1 MVGPAHDRYHPRMI
15 ASELRPRCLRGL
27 VLLVVLTVVAAVG
40 QAAAAPRE
48 RAAAARPVTIRITW
62 GGGRARAWSGTI
74 RLDRPAGAT
83 AAAEPLEWR
92 SLCGEVDAAAAAHA
106 AGPTIFVHE
115 PRPCGLNGVDLVV
128 PQWAGSRL
136 VVRLAATGD
145 ETAAVSFD
153 AAIADVLVAVRQQP
167 LDRDGNRLVLKA
179 APGDALRVELLPSAG
194 AGERPVSAV
203 FRPGE
208 TVRLAVE
215 PLLPKRSATAAAI
228 ELRARLRA
236 SGETEDLAT
245 QSVVLAARPAD
256 AESDPRLESYERA
269 EFEVRLP
276 AREAAYDVEL
286 EVVERGGLRWSRP
299 LAART
304 VQVVAV
310 AEVADPPA
318 GDPEWRLVYELDPGS
333 PRLHERLRRLPGMSL
348 PKGSIPSMP
357 IPSMPIPSMPLPSMT
372 LPNVAVPNVP
382 LPNVPLPKLPAM
394 PSVSAMTSMVP
405 RLSGLLATGHS
416 TVEAH
421 ALGPM
426 LRLPAARAADEPTW
440 EGIVIAGAQPGMPHL
455 VEVAFPLDQRAV
467 VGLCV
472 LEADAGGAVVE
483 ARGCSGFE
491 VAPPVD
497 GLPPAELG
505 RHAFV
510 FWPTTRNP
518 LLLVANPATDATALF
533 GRVRVSAGPTRPP
546 RGDGDGSAEAGASG
560 RRVHAF
566 MDRPDFTRFGG
577 AARAAAGSGRSFA
590 DWNTF
595 LAGGRHAVE
604 WLAAQSAAGAMVVA
618 YRDGAA
624 IWPSRHTLGGPRW
637 DSGAT
642 SDAGLDPAPKDLL
655 GLLCRLHARERLR
668 LVPAVSFDA
677 ALPAVEAIL
686 AGGGPAATGLVCVG
700 RDGQPRRT
708 VRGSWHYNILDPRV
722 QEAVGDLVDE
732 LAGRLAGADAVD
744 GIGVVLPHDGWLHLP
759 GTAWGLDDTTFTRFA
774 TAVGGVDPGSGDDR
788 HARRAEAVAGPLHE
802 VWLDWR
808 AAEVARLHARLAAT
822 IAARDPRFTLFVA
835 PTTLF
840 AAGELA
846 GRFRPHLAS
855 RDADTDV
862 LREIGLDPARLTA
875 DRRVVYLSTHV
886 HAAAAGLID
895 RGIVERSNRSLAL
908 ARGAVGAARRG
919 LVAVEQPLRL
929 TIDDV
934 VPHGPF
940 GNAAAGAAVPI
951 QAVVVGAGRGRPLA
965 EALAVSDVEHVFDAA
980 LFSGV
985 VDAAHARRLRAF
997 AALPAGAFELAD
1009 PLPAPLVVRS
1019 RRDAGRTV
1027 VSIANA
1033 GPVACRATLA
1043 LAESPAAV
1051 VDAVDAA
1058 RLPFDPG
1065 GGATVALEPFQL
1077 RTLLLDGGGA
1087 VRGVGVAFDD
1097 EVRRSV
1103 AARLADLG
1111 RRRAVLETPQPLD
1124 VLDNPGFELAAA
1136 AGGDSGQSAG
1146 VGGWELVEP
1155 RRGTLA
1161 LVPGIDAPSGR
1172 GLAFASANG
1181 LSTLRSNPFP
1191 APPTGRVSVAVWLR
1205 IEEGQPQP
1213 PLRLALEGTLEDR
1226 EYYRFATVGGL
1237 SGGKPLTGGWS
1248 QYVLQVDD
1256 LPAQGLESLRVRF
1269 DLLGPGAVQIDGVRV
1284 FDLAFDEQQR
1294 VQLSRRL
1301 TAIDERLQAGD
1312 LGACVVELDSYWPRF
1327 LATFVSDDAVT
1338 EAERARLRTA
1348 AEPRPVAGAPAER
1361 SGSLLDR
1368 VRGWWQ

>member
-1 MVGPAHDRYHPRMI
+1 MVSPEFSRRPF
-15 ASELRPRCLRGL
+15 LRAI
-27 VLLVVLTVVAAVG
+27 VALVVAVAWHAV
-40 QAAAAPRE
+40 AAPR
-48 RAAAARPVTIRITW
+48 AAVAAGVRPVTIRITW

-74 RLDRPAGAT
+74 RLERPAGAT
-83 AAAEPLEWR
+83 AEPEPLEWR

-106 AGPTIFVHE
+106 DGPTIFVHE

-128 PQWAGSRL
+128 PQWAGARL
-136 VVRLAATGD
+136 AVRLAATGD

-153 AAIADVLVAVRQQP
+153 AAIADVLVAPRQQP
-167 LDRDGNRLVLKA
+167 LDRDGNRLALKA
-179 APGDALRVELLPSAG
+179 APGDALRVELLPPPG
-194 AGERPVSAV
+194 GGERPASAV

-208 TVRLAVE
+208 LLRLAVD

-228 ELRARLRA
+228 ELRVRLRA

-245 QSVVLAARPAD
+245 QSVVLAAQPAG
-256 AESDPRLESYERA
+256 AESDPRLEAYERA

-276 AREAAYDVEL
+276 ARESAYDVEL

-310 AEVADPPA
+310 AEVADPSA
-318 GDPEWRLVYELDPGS
+318 GDQQWRVVYELDPGS

-357 IPSMPIPSMPLPSMT
+357 IPSMPLPSMT

-382 LPNVPLPKLPAM
+382 LPSVPLPNVPLPSVPLPKLPAM
-394 PSVSAMTSMVP
+394 PSVSSVTSMVP

-426 LRLPAARAADEPTW
+426 LRLPAARSAEEPTW

-455 VEVAFPLDQRAV
+455 VEVTFPLDQQAV

-472 LEADAGGAVVE
+472 LETDAAGAVVE
-483 ARGCSGFE
+483 AHGSSGFE
-491 VAPPVD
+491 VAPPAD
-497 GLPPAELG
+497 GPPPAQLG

-546 RGDGDGSAEAGASG
+546 RFDGGGAAEAVASG

-566 MDRPDFTRFGG
+566 MNLPDFTRFGG
-577 AARAAAGSGRSFA
+577 ATRAAAGSGRSFA

-595 LAGGRHAVE
+595 LTGGRHAVE
-604 WLAAQSAAGAMVVA
+604 WLTAQSAAGAMVMA

-624 IWPSRHTLGGPRW
+624 IWPSMHTLGGPRW
-637 DSGAT
+637 DSGVT
-642 SDAGLDPAPKDLL
+642 SDAGLDPEPKDLL

-686 AGGGPAATGLVCVG
+686 AGGGSTATGLVCVG

-722 QEAVGDLVDE
+722 QEAVGALVDE

-744 GIGVVLPHDGWLHLP
+744 GIALVLPHVGWLHLP
-759 GTAWGLDDTTFTRFA
+759 GAAWGLDDTTFARFA
-774 TAVGGVDPGSGDDR
+774 AAVGGVDPGSGDDR
-788 HARRAEAVAGPLHE
+788 HARRAAAVEGPLKE
-802 VWLDWR
+802 AWLDWR
-808 AAEVARLHARLAAT
+808 AAEVARVHARLAAT
-822 IAARDPRFTLFVA
+822 ITGHDPRLSLFVA

-846 GRFRPHLAS
+846 ARFRPQLAA
-855 RDADTDV
+855 READADV
-862 LREIGLDPARLTA
+862 LREIGLDPARLTS

-929 TIDDV
+929 PIDDV

-965 EALAVSDVEHVFDAA
+965 EALAVSDVEQVFDAA
-980 LFSGV
+980 LFSCA
-985 VDAAHARRLRAF
+985 VDAAQARRLRAF
-997 AALPAGAFELAD
+997 SALPAGDLELAD

-1033 GPVACRATLA
+1033 GPVACRAA
-1043 LAESPAAV
+1043 LAVAAAPAAV
-1051 VDAVDAA
+1051 VDAVDGV
-1058 RLPFDPG
+1058 RLPLDPG
-1065 GGATVALEPFQL
+1065 GGATVPLEPFEV

-1087 VRGVGVAFDD
+1087 VRGVGVAYDD

-1111 RRRAVLETPQPLD
+1111 RRRTALETPQPLD

-1136 AGGDSGQSAG
+1136 AGGDGGQSAG

-1161 LVPGIDAPSGR
+1161 LVPGIDAPTGR

-1213 PLRLALEGTLEDR
+1213 PLRLALEGMLEDR

-1256 LPAQGLESLRVRF
+1256 LPTQGLESLRVRF

-1294 VQLSRRL
+1294 AQLSRRL
-1301 TAIDERLQAGD
+1301 TAIDERLQADD
-1312 LGACVVELDSYWPRF
+1312 LGACVVELDTYWPRF
-1327 LATFVSDDAVT
+1327 LATFVTDDAV
-1338 EAERARLRTA
+1338 AAAARAQLRTA
-1348 AEPRPVAGAPAER
+1348 AEPRPAPGAPAER

>member
-1 MVGPAHDRYHPRMI
+1 MRDRYDPRMNV
-15 ASELRPRCLRGL
+15 SEPCRRPLLRAI
-27 VLLVVLTVVAAVG
+27 VAMVVAVAWQDAG
-40 QAAAAPRE
+40 AAREAAAIDDG
-48 RAAAARPVTIRITW
+48 RPATVRITW
-62 GGGRARAWSGTI
+62 GGGRSRAWSGTI
-74 RLDRPAGAT
+74 RLEQP
-83 AAAEPLEWR
+83 AAATGAPGPLEWR
-92 SLCGEVDAAAAAHA
+92 SLCGEADAGATTHA
-106 AGPTIFVHE
+106 EGATIFVHE
-115 PRPCGLNGVDLVV
+115 PRPCGLNGIDLVV
-128 PQWAGSRL
+128 PRWAGSR
-136 VVRLAATGD
+136 VAVHLAATGD
-145 ETAAVSFD
+145 EAAAVRFD
-153 AAIADVLVAVRQQP
+153 TDIADVLVAARQHP
-167 LDRDGNRLVLKA
+167 LDHDGNRLSLKA
-179 APGDALRVELLPSAG
+179 APGDALRVELLPPSG
-194 AGERPVSAV
+194 RGDRPMSAV

-208 TVRLAVE
+208 QVRLAVD
-215 PLLPKRSATAAAI
+215 PLLPKRSASAAAI

-236 SGETEDLAT
+236 SGEAEILAT
-245 QSVVLAARPAD
+245 RSVVLAARPAD
-256 AESDPRLESYERA
+256 AACDPRLEAYERA

-286 EVVERGGLRWSRP
+286 EVIERGGLRWSRP

-310 AEVADPPA
+310 ADAAEPPR
-318 GDPEWRLVYELDPGS
+318 GEEEWRLVYELDPGS
-333 PRLHERLRRLPGMSL
+333 PRLHERLRRLPGMAL
-348 PKGSIPSMP
+348 PKGTIPSMP
-357 IPSMPIPSMPLPSMT
+357 MPSMPLPSVT
-372 LPNVAVPNVP
+372 LPSVTLPSVAVPNVP
-382 LPNVPLPKLPAM
+382 LPKLPSM
-394 PSVSAMTSMVP
+394 PSVSSVTSMVP

-426 LRLPAARAADEPTW
+426 LRLPAARVPDEPTW
-440 EGIVIAGAQPGMPHL
+440 EGIVIAGVQPGMPHL
-455 VEVAFPLDQRAV
+455 VEVTFPLDQRAV
-467 VGLCV
+467 IGLCV
-472 LEADAGGAVVE
+472 LEADAAGAVVE

-491 VAPPVD
+491 VMPPAN
-497 GLPPAELG
+497 GPPPAELG

-518 LLLVANPATDATALF
+518 LLLVANAATDATALF
-533 GRVRVSAGPTRPP
+533 GRVRVSAGPARPP
-546 RGDGDGSAEAGASG
+546 RFDGGVVADAAPAD

-566 MDRPDFTRFGG
+566 MNAPDFARFGG
-577 AARAAAGSGRSFA
+577 PARAPAGSGRAFS

-595 LAGGRHAVE
+595 LVGGRHAVE
-604 WLAAQSAAGAMVVA
+604 WLTAQSAAGAMVVA

-655 GLLCRLHARERLR
+655 GLLCMLHARERLR

-677 ALPAVEAIL
+677 ALPAVEAAL

-708 VRGSWHYNILDPRV
+708 ARGGWHYNILDPRV
-722 QEAVGDLVDE
+722 QAAVGALIDE
-732 LAGRLAGADAVD
+732 LAARLAGAEAVD
-744 GIGVVLPHDGWLHLP
+744 GVALVLPHDGWLHLP
-759 GTAWGLDDTTFTRFA
+759 GTAWGLDDATFARFA
-774 TAVGGVDPGSGDDR
+774 AAVGGVDPGTGDDR
-788 HARRAEAVAGPLHE
+788 HARRAAAVEGPLKE
-802 VWLDWR
+802 AWLDWR
-808 AAEVARLHARLAAT
+808 AEEVARLHARLAT
-822 IAARDPRFTLFVA
+822 LISDRDPRFSLLIA

-840 AAGELA
+840 AAGDLA
-846 GRFRPHLAS
+846 ARFRPRLAAAGEA
-855 RDADTDV
+855 DADV

-886 HAAAAGLID
+886 HAAATGLID

-908 ARGAVGAARRG
+908 ARGAAGAARRG
-919 LVAVEQPLRL
+919 LVAVEQSLRL
-929 TIDDV
+929 PIDGV

-940 GNAAAGAAVPI
+940 GNAAAGAAAPI
-951 QAVVVGAGRGRPLA
+951 QAVVVGPGRGRPLA
-965 EALAVSDVEHVFDAA
+965 EALVVSDVEQVFDASIVSCA
-980 LFSGV
+980 
-985 VDAAHARRLRAF
+985 VDAAQARSLRAF
-997 AALPAGAFELAD
+997 SALPGGDLALAD

-1019 RRDAGRTV
+1019 RQDKDRTV

-1033 GPVACRATLA
+1033 GPVACRAAVTV
-1043 LAESPAAV
+1043 AEAPAV
-1051 VDAVDAA
+1051 VDAVDGA
-1058 RLPFDPG
+1058 RLPLDPA
-1065 GGATVALEPFQL
+1065 GGATVPLQPFEV
-1077 RTLLLDGGGA
+1077 RTLLLDGGG
-1087 VRGVGVAFDD
+1087 VVGGVGVAFDED
-1097 EVRRSV
+1097 VRRSV

-1136 AGGDSGQSAG
+1136 AGGDRGQPLG

-1161 LVPGIDAPSGR
+1161 LVPGIDAPAGR

-1191 APPTGRVSVAVWLR
+1191 APATGRASVAVWLR

-1213 PLRLALEGTLEDR
+1213 PLRLALEGMLEDR

-1256 LPAQGLESLRVRF
+1256 LPARGLESLRVRF

-1301 TAIDERLQAGD
+1301 AAIDERLQADD
-1312 LGACVVELDSYWPRF
+1312 LGACVVELDTYWPRF
-1327 LATFVSDDAVT
+1327 LATFVTDDAVIA
-1338 EAERARLRTA
+1338 AERRQLRTA
-1348 AEPRPVAGAPAER
+1348 AEPRPAAGGPVER
-1361 SGSLLDR
+1361 SGSILDR